1 MKKTIIVLILLEIF
15 SMIFMPVFVTAMFGK
30 TEQTSLI
37 LENTDEDTNG
47 ESAFDTGNEDDT
59 PPASSE
65 NAAGSS
71 EKSTKPSS
79 QSDNDEFEDY
89 IVGVVAAEMP
99 ALFEP
104 DALKAQ
110 AVAARTYADRK
121 IKSGAAISDLEK
133 NGGQAYVSVDGM
145 KKKWGSNFDKYYEKI
160 RSAVYDTKGEIM
172 VYDGEPILA
181 VFHAISCG
189 KTESAANIWQKD
201 EPYLKSVDSSMDKT
215 SNQYETEV
223 RIPKKTVAAKLEEA
237 KKDLVLTSGDLKA
250 QMQVI
255 ARTDAGY
262 IKNMQIGNLVFTGL
276 EIRQI
281 LGLRSSDFTVKEDGD
296 NLVFST
302 KGYGHGAGMSQ
313 YGANCLAQE
322 GKNYK
327 KILEHYYTGIS
338 FSKLNQQ

>member
-1 MKKTIIVLILLEIF
+1 MKKMIVILVIIEIF
-15 SMIFMPVFVTAMFGK
+15 SMIFMPVAITAMLGK
-30 TEQTSLI
+30 VEKTSLI
-37 LENTDEDTNG
+37 LENTDNDKNDNTTFTED
-47 ESAFDTGNEDDT
+47 EGNDVNSDDSQ
-59 PPASSE
+59 PSSSE
-65 NAAGSS
+65 SGSAVQ
-71 EKSTKPSS
+71 ST
-79 QSDNDEFEDY
+79 SDSDKFEDY

-99 ALFEP
+99 ALFEQ

-121 IKSGAAISDLEK
+121 IKNSVTIAELEK
-133 NGGQAYVSVDGM
+133 NGGQAYVSKSGM
-145 KKKWGSNFDKYYEKI
+145 KKKWGSNFNKYYEKV

-181 VFHAISCG
+181 AFHAISCG
-189 KTESAANIWQKD
+189 KTESAANVWQKD
-201 EPYLKSVDSSMDKT
+201 EPYLKSVDSSMDK
-215 SNQYETEV
+215 SSSQYEEEV
-223 RIPKKTVAAKLEEA
+223 KIPSKTVASKLEQA
-237 KKDLVLTSGDLKA
+237 KKGLILNSGGLKA
-250 QMQVI
+250 QMQVLE
-255 ARTDAGY
+255 RTDAGY
-262 IKNMQIGNLVFTGL
+262 IKTMQIGNLVFTGP

-296 NLVFST
+296 NLVFTT

-327 KILEHYYTGIS
+327 DILKYYYTGIS